1 LGSLKENNMDQDIVK
16 KSGPKLYERWIVQ
29 CNIMDKFLSMEN
41 VARKQAL
48 RGALAAGREK
58 EGELATMSLEVEY
71 LDKKKSMQN
80 ADCWRMFVYICA
92 RFCFVL
98 VGGNLTAQSTGS
110 HTGIG
115 SGIRIPDM

>member
-1 LGSLKENNMDQDIVK
+1 MDQDIVK
-16 KSGPKLYERWIVQ
+16 KSGPKLYERWMVQ
-29 CNIMDKFLSMEN
+29 YNIMDKFLSMEN

-115 SGIRIPDM
+115 SGIQIPDM